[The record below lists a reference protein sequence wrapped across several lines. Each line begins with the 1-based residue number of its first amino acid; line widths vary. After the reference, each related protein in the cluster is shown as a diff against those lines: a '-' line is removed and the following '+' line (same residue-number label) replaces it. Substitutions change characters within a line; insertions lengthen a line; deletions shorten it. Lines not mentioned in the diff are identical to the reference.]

1 MDKQRLLAIALSVTL
16 VMGLSACGA
25 KPAEQTEPQE
35 PDASMSDP
43 VSADELKPED
53 TSEPDAQETAGG
65 EDAGTVETVSSVA
78 PVEAVDPLEADSG
91 WTEVNETV
99 YAVSTVNVRSGA
111 GADTDKVGSLAKG
124 ESVTRTGVGT
134 DANAGWSRVEF
145 SGAVSYISSDYLST
159 EKPVVGENTAN
170 AVNGGTQT
178 SSPSSGDTSGQN
190 SEKTLEDIIKQQAEM
205 NPGAIG
211 TTGQQEFT
219 DADRDWL
226 TGKLNGDIPASSPS
240 GGDTSG
246 QNSEKSLGDLIQ
258 ESIDKGTESV
268 GATGRQEFT
277 DADRD
282 WLTGRLNGN

>member
-25 KPAEQTEPQE
+25 KPTEQTEPQE

-43 VSADELKPED
+43 VSADEPKQAD

-65 EDAGTVETVSSVA
+65 EDAGTVEPVNSIA
-78 PVEAVDPLEADSG
+78 PVEAVDPVEADSG

-124 ESVTRTGVGT
+124 ESVTRTGIGT

-159 EKPVVGENTAN
+159 EKPVA
-170 AVNGGTQT
+170 T
-178 SSPSSGDTSGQN
+178 SGNSSSSGGSQTPPSTPQTGDTQGSSGG
-190 SEKTLEDIIKQQAEM
+190 SGEKSVGDILKEKAE
-205 NPGAIG
+205 NNTTETIG
-211 TTGQQEFT
+211 VTRDPLTQE
-219 DADRDWL
+219 DRDWL

-240 GGDTSG
+240 SGEEQTETPDEGGTSYEEWIESAEEVG
-246 QNSEKSLGDLIQ
+246 GTRVPGYGGLIQ
-258 ESIDKGTESV
+258 FDP
-268 GATGRQEFT
+268 
-277 DADRD
+277 DD
-282 WLTGRLNGN
+282 LM